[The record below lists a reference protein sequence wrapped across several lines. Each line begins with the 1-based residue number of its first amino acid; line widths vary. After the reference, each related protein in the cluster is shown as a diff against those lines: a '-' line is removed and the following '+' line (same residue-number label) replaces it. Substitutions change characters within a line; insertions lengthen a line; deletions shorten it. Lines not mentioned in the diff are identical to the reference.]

1 LYLHK
6 TIMYIYTY
14 RWSLRKE
21 KRTRKNTDMQKYIC
35 TDRHRLRQLQRQKK
49 RKTQQ
54 HTHTHT
60 HTHTYT
66 VCVSLSLTHTPD
78 YSDRDRDRDRD
89 SHSRT
94 NTHTHTHAHTPDAA
108 TMSGLPEGITE
119 APRLRIEAFSG
130 SRVEYG
136 LSRNVGSIS
145 RFFTRYCGLNPRAM
159 PTRCEGLAIEG
170 GRGALTSVAVS
181 V

>member
-1 LYLHK
+1 
-6 TIMYIYTY
+6 MEPQE
-14 RWSLRKE
+14 RK
-21 KRTRKNTDMQKYIC
+21 KGKKKMQICKNTCAQ
-35 TDRHRLRQLQRQKK
+35 TDTEQDSYSDRK
-49 RKTQQ
+49 RERSSK
-54 HTHTHT
+54 THTHT

-66 VCVSLSLTHTPD
+66 VCVSLSLTRTPQITATETETETAT
-78 YSDRDRDRDRD
+78 
-89 SHSRT
+89 HALTHT
-94 NTHTHTHAHTPDAA
+94 NTHHAHTPDAA

-119 APRLRIEAFSG
+119 APRLRIQAFSG

-170 GRGALTSVAVS
+170 GRGALTSVDVS